1 MPPFDIQERTFQFSL
16 KIIQL
21 YKGLSRSIVSD
32 VIGKQLLR
40 AATSIGANVAE
51 AQGSVSRKEFL
62 QYLQIARKSNYET
75 LYWLRLLQ
83 RQSGQ
88 SAALQEFIAEATELK
103 SILTSIILTS
113 KRNGTKQP
121 HNS

>member
-1 MPPFDIQERTFQFSL
+1 MPPFNIQERTFQFSL

-21 YKGLSRSIVSD
+21 FQGLSRSIVSD

-40 AATSIGANVAE
+40 AATSIGANVVE

-83 RQSGQ
+83 HQSEQ
-88 SAALQEFIAEATELK
+88 SVTLQELIAEATELK

-113 KRNGTKQP
+113 QGNGTKQP